1 MITDSLHRTT
11 QPAGEAEAQV
21 RSRSAERA
29 LRVSRLVQWS
39 ALSLLTVAAVLVFW
53 VFDALPFQDL
63 PAHAGLIALRH
74 RFAGSA
80 FDHRFFVYAPH
91 LGPYSLF
98 RFLGDVL
105 DRWLGPVG
113 AVRAIASL
121 PVLCLPAALVW
132 GRIRLQGDRAPT
144 AGFLGIALSFGLMTA
159 MGFASYL
166 LGVAVMLFALVATL
180 ELLVAVDEHAD
191 GLVSGKTV
199 LGRELVVTLV
209 APFVFVAHGHA
220 FVLLLLLAGVSCL
233 AAPRRRIAARIWR
246 MRAFVPGVAIA
257 AWVAWVERA
266 GSVPAGSV
274 ALPTAALEPRFQG
287 ALDKLSLLVTPTLMT
302 RSGIDLLLGVAIY
315 GVLGTA
321 AFYTVRMLL
330 GRAAAAGIEPASV
343 RRGRS
348 ASRALYL
355 CVLVLTLLFLALPHA
370 IGWFGFVD
378 GRLLPVLIALC
389 ILAYRHEALPRS
401 VARLVDGVPAYLAF
415 GMVSVV
421 MVASYRFQAEATG
434 YREVIAAVPEGAHLL
449 NLPIDGNSDVFAG
462 HPFIHY
468 DKLAMAEHPVVVSDL
483 WFHQGTAVYPT
494 ANNPA
499 LRLPSTYSESDLQR
513 LDWPAYTLSDWDYV
527 LVRTRP
533 DAAAPEVP
541 GALALTMHRGGWWL
555 YHHDIAPDSS
565 KPL

>member
-1 MITDSLHRTT
+1 
-11 QPAGEAEAQV
+11 
-21 RSRSAERA
+21 
-29 LRVSRLVQWS
+29 
-39 ALSLLTVAAVLVFW
+39 
-53 VFDALPFQDL
+53 
-63 PAHAGLIALRH
+63 
-74 RFAGSA
+74 
-80 FDHRFFVYAPH
+80 
-91 LGPYSLF
+91 
-98 RFLGDVL
+98 
-105 DRWLGPVG
+105 
-113 AVRAIASL
+113 
-121 PVLCLPAALVW
+121 
-132 GRIRLQGDRAPT
+132 
-144 AGFLGIALSFGLMTA
+144 
-159 MGFASYL
+159 
-166 LGVAVMLFALVATL
+166 
-180 ELLVAVDEHAD
+180 
-191 GLVSGKTV
+191 
-199 LGRELVVTLV
+199 
-209 APFVFVAHGHA
+209 
-220 FVLLLLLAGVSCL
+220 
-233 AAPRRRIAARIWR
+233 
-246 MRAFVPGVAIA
+246 
-257 AWVAWVERA
+257 
-266 GSVPAGSV
+266 V
-274 ALPTAALEPRFQG
+274 ALPASALEPRFQG

-321 AFYTVRMLL
+321 AFYTVRLL
-330 GRAAAAGIEPASV
+330 LRGASTEAAGATLDPRGRATRS
-343 RRGRS
+343 GRA

-421 MVASYRFQAEATG
+421 MVASYRFQAEAAG
-434 YREVIAAVPEGAHLL
+434 YHEVIAAVPEGAHLL

-494 ANNPA
+494 ADNPA

-513 LDWPAYTLSDWDYV
+513 VDWPAYTLADWDYV

-533 DAAAPEVP
+533 DAPAPEVP
-541 GALALTMHRGGWWL
+541 GALALAMHRGGWWL
-555 YHHDIAPDSS
+555 YHHGIAPDGTHAALSAVSS